1 MRAKVS
7 DYQLRSRAVHL
18 WSKEIMQEL
27 KVQKCHSVC
36 THVDWGGGGGRK
48 KRGKLTVCLKDES
61 HRREREMRRRVDG
74 GRRCGSEAIM
84 DTLWFWCAVGDETE
98 EKGEEEW
105 CWGSVQHEYFSG
117 GEKLS
122 EKRGLIQEESLP
134 LQCCANTT
142 VDCTAQ
148 IIKLSCREGQSSACS
163 GFLEVAPECVTLG
176 LAWDR
181 CD

>member
-1 MRAKVS
+1 
-7 DYQLRSRAVHL
+7 
-18 WSKEIMQEL
+18 MQEL

-36 THVDWGGGGGRK
+36 THVDWGGGGERK

-98 EKGEEEW
+98 EEKGEEEW
-105 CWGSVQHEYFSG
+105 FWGSVQHEYFSG

-142 VDCTAQ
+142 MDCTAQ

>member
-1 MRAKVS
+1 
-7 DYQLRSRAVHL
+7 
-18 WSKEIMQEL
+18 MQEL

-36 THVDWGGGGGRK
+36 THVDWGGGGRK

>member
-36 THVDWGGGGGRK
+36 THVDWGGGEEK
-48 KRGKLTVCLKDES
+48 KGETHSLFEGWITQE
-61 HRREREMRRRVDG
+61 RERDARRVDG
-74 GRRCGSEAIM
+74 DRRCGSEAIM

>member
-36 THVDWGGGGGRK
+36 THVDWGGGGRK

-98 EKGEEEW
+98 EEKGEE
-105 CWGSVQHEYFSG
+105 GRRSG
-117 GEKLS
+117 AGGVS
-122 EKRGLIQEESLP
+122 SM
-134 LQCCANTT
+134 NTSQAERSFLRREAWFRKKVCLYSAVPT
-142 VDCTAQ
+142 RPWTAQ
-148 IIKLSCREGQSSACS
+148 RRL
-163 GFLEVAPECVTLG
+163 
-176 LAWDR
+176 
-181 CD
+181 